1 MTSSAPSQAHHP
13 MAQPLGTAGPSQL
26 VVSTKANFSKLPR
39 SVTWRLLLG
48 LIKSPRQNTTVL
60 ELEDVIQFNNQL
72 LQEEVSNYAR
82 LKELYTPH
90 LSEMDAPSAPAV
102 ISTSNGDPIETPEAD
117 KPLPIAPDSSSD
129 FFDPLTAM
137 MMEQQAQEVRRQE
150 LDLAYR
156 KEKARRNR
164 GLSDPGSKVVED
176 YVDADGEKK
185 LDREALSIIDKDLH
199 RLPKPS
205 VTEVV
210 EGGVSI
216 TTTWDTPEQQQ
227 SWMDALR
234 EMLYIFSQENPHIG
248 YRQGMHEVASYLWL
262 VLVIDR
268 QRQMLF
274 SGPGDQSEL
283 LALVFDRPAAYTM
296 LQSILGHVRQ
306 AFDVKVASN
315 SRPLEDMSHS
325 TLSKIQQYYQNQ
337 GHPDRLCPLLKSLSV
352 PPQLYCTKWIRLLYS
367 REVVGASNVIIL
379 WDVFVELVSEGWEWM
394 ALLETTAAS
403 RILMCQEELLKPD
416 VSPEAHHHRVMDSLM
431 NMPPLNDLEPLV
443 KQLNQLLD
451 MQKYQQ
457 THPELGTMG
466 IVDHTAAGQ
475 TQQQL
480 HMHQHPHPQHRYQ
493 QQLHHYQQP
502 PQGNQ
507 ALGKNGGDLFNLQAV
522 KQSLEQGVERL
533 SSSSDTWRKKLEEGW
548 NGLQPQP
555 LPGQQPQE
563 QEHYSDNNVRMIDAA
578 MFGDDSIGEHKVR
591 QTPLNPQ
598 PPQYGLSPQQQIA
611 QQPRPMQP
619 QQPHHLHQ
627 QGYSTASTSSSFGAV
642 QGTGMNGP
650 NSTPMSALIPPH
662 RQQPTQQQ
670 AIANNSNPIQLQQQQ
685 QENQLLAFR
694 LGNSC
699 AILQDF
705 VMSVARTPDQQQQFQ
720 AVNSFQNGGTNSTK
734 TKVPNAVWEALAE
747 VEAVRG
753 ILLQR

>member
-1 MTSSAPSQAHHP
+1 MASSALPQAHHP
-13 MAQPLGTAGPSQL
+13 MAQPSDTAGPSQFD
-26 VVSTKANFSKLPR
+26 VSVKANFSKLPR

-48 LIKSPRQNTTVL
+48 LIKSPSQNTAIL
-60 ELEDVIQFNNQL
+60 QLEDVIQFNNQL

-90 LSEMDAPSAPAV
+90 LNETDAPIAPAAN
-102 ISTSNGDPIETPEAD
+102 STKTTGDDPIETPEAN
-117 KPLPIAPDSSSD
+117 KPPPTAPDSSLD

-164 GLSDPGSKVVED
+164 GLSDPGGKVIED
-176 YVDADGEKK
+176 DVDADGAKK

-210 EGGVSI
+210 EGGFSI

-227 SWMDALR
+227 AWIEALR

-296 LQSILGHVRQ
+296 LRSILGHVRQ

-325 TLSKIQQYYQNQ
+325 ILSKIQQYYQHQ
-337 GHPDRLCPLLKSLSV
+337 GRPDRLCPLLKSLSV

-403 RILMCQEELLKPD
+403 RILMCQDELLKPD

-431 NMPPLNDLEPLV
+431 NMPPLNNMEPLV
-443 KQLNQLLD
+443 KQLNLLLD

-457 THPELGTMG
+457 MHPELGTMG
-466 IVDHTAAGQ
+466 GVDATSAGK
-475 TQQQL
+475 QQP
-480 HMHQHPHPQHRYQ
+480 HNMHQHRHSRHHYQ
-493 QQLHHYQQP
+493 QQQHHYQQP

-507 ALGKNGGDLFNLQAV
+507 ALGKIGGDLFNLQAV

-548 NGLQPQP
+548 NGLKPQP

-563 QEHYSDNNVRMIDAA
+563 QHLYSDNGRVVNTA
-578 MFGDDSIGEHKVR
+578 MFGDDSIGEYKVR

-598 PPQYGLSPQQQIA
+598 PPQYGLS
-611 QQPRPMQP
+611 QQPHPMQP
-619 QQPHHLHQ
+619 RQPQRLHQ
-627 QGYSTASTSSSFGAV
+627 QGYSTASTSSPFGAV
-642 QGTGMNGP
+642 QGTGMNGT
-650 NSTPMSALIPPH
+650 NAAPMSALNLPH
-662 RQQPTQQQ
+662 HQQPTQQQ
-670 AIANNSNPIQLQQQQ
+670 AISNNSNPNQQQQ

-699 AILQDF
+699 AVLQDF
-705 VMSVARTPDQQQQFQ
+705 VMSVARAPDQQQQFQ
-720 AVNSFQNGGTNSTK
+720 AVNSFQNGGANATK